1 MAAQEDMKAT
11 GMVTKVDKDK
21 HQIKVGD
28 QTFMMPMGGGA
39 AVMPQVGSKVT
50 LYYEEKNGQKT
61 VTRIGQAQ

>member
-1 MAAQEDMKAT
+1 
-11 GMVTKVDKDK
+11 
-21 HQIKVGD
+21 
-28 QTFMMPMGGGA
+28 MMPMGGGA